1 MPSRYRYWVSHE
13 MMVLQFLLAIPLDPR
28 PPTLHDFA
36 GDQSEEFNLGALRIK
51 IWTGHSRR
59 TVYVTIPKAAGV
71 TVWADCYGNEP
82 CILIINGGMCVWCAP
97 KAYSVLPAKFYE

>member
-36 GDQSEEFNLGALRIK
+36 GDQSEEFNLGALTDIDCK
-51 IWTGHSRR
+51 TTPQNHM
-59 TVYVTIPKAAGV
+59 YV
-71 TVWADCYGNEP
+71 
-82 CILIINGGMCVWCAP
+82 
-97 KAYSVLPAKFYE
+97 